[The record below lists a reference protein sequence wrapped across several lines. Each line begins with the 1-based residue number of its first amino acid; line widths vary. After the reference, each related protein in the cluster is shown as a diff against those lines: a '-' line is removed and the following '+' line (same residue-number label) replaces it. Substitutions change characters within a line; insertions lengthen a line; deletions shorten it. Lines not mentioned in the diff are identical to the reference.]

1 MGRKTIRGAMAA
13 ALFFVGAGAARAAVT
28 CVANASNISFGSVSV
43 GSVAGATSTGTIYE
57 GCSGGWAT
65 RGNLATCN
73 AIGAGTNSASQ
84 TNRTM
89 TNGAYAISYNLY
101 SDSGFTKPYAYPGAD
116 TFNIPYSTAAG
127 GYTTTTTYARILS
140 AASVPPGVYTDTYST
155 TAQSFIDFDTWNTT
169 NPPIVCGL
177 NSIYTGLAL
186 NFTVSVT
193 VLASCTIATGNLS
206 FGSVSL
212 LTASVDATAA
222 LTVTCTNTTPYT
234 ISLGAGTGA
243 GATTAT
249 RLMTQA
255 GGGTVAYSLYQDAAR
270 SNVWGATP
278 PPAANAD
285 TVSGVG
291 AGTAQTLAIYGRV
304 PPQTTPKQ
312 GAYSD
317 TVLVTLTY

>member
-1 MGRKTIRGAMAA
+1 MGRGGIKTVVAAA
-13 ALFFVGAGAARAAVT
+13 ALCCGASAARAATT

-43 GSVAGATSTGTIYE
+43 GSMAGATSTGTIYE

-73 AIGAGTNSASQ
+73 AIGAGANSVSQ

-89 TNGAYAISYNLY
+89 TNGAYSIPYNLY
-101 SDSGFTKPYAYPGAD
+101 SDSGFTKPYADPGAD

-127 GYTTTTTYARILS
+127 GYTTTTTYAKILS
-140 AASVPPGVYTDTYST
+140 AASVPPGVYTDIYST

-177 NSIYTGLAL
+177 NGLYTGLAL

-193 VLASCTIATGNLS
+193 VLASCTVATGNLS
-206 FGSVSL
+206 FGSVSV
-212 LTASVDATAA
+212 LTANVDATAT

-234 ISLGAGTGA
+234 ISLGAGTGT
-243 GATTAT
+243 GATVANRSMT
-249 RLMTQA
+249 RA
-255 GGGTVAYSLYQDAAR
+255 GGATVAYSLYQDVAR
-270 SNVWGATP
+270 ATVWGMTP
-278 PPAANAD
+278 PPAANAN

-291 AGTAQTLAIYGRV
+291 SGAAQSLPVYGRV
-304 PPQTTPKQ
+304 PPQTTPLQ
-312 GAYSD
+312 GAYTD